1 MLCKKIFVIHLWT
14 HVCDW
19 LAPLYTHSKTPC
31 LLIALIPV
39 FCLIFCATPFLF
51 LLTLP
56 NWWACLGMDRVV
68 SCRFL
73 KDIFGLSI
81 EGFVIILKMIQYIKF
96 IQWVSRVLHI
106 LVNIEI
112 RYCEICLFIT
122 LFLQSKFVKTYV
134 ICMCQLSFQ
143 PITLCF
149 KLSSSYTC
157 RHLNM

>member
-81 EGFVIILKMIQYIKF
+81 EGFVIILKMIQCIKLF
-96 IQWVSRVLHI
+96 SEFFNFSGPTHISQYWNKILRNMSLHNIISAKQIRKNLSACVNYHFNLFPCVLNYQVRT
-106 LVNIEI
+106 LVG
-112 RYCEICLFIT
+112 T
-122 LFLQSKFVKTYV
+122 
-134 ICMCQLSFQ
+134 
-143 PITLCF
+143 
-149 KLSSSYTC
+149 
-157 RHLNM
+157 